1 MTRAAVFAY
10 HNVGVRCLEV
20 LRARGV
26 DVRLVVTHEDDP
38 QEEVW
43 FESVA
48 ARARLYSIPVIAP
61 RDPNRAED
69 IERVSASAPDIVFSL
84 YYRRMLGPELLALPR
99 LGAYNMHGSL
109 LPKYRGRAPVNW
121 AILNGEQETGAT
133 LHEMVAKPDAGR
145 IVDCKRVPIGPNDVA
160 REVFDKVTL
169 AAEAVL
175 ERSLP
180 ALLAGTARLVPQD
193 LAAGSYFG
201 GRRPEDG
208 AIDPVWPAQRI
219 HNLVRAVAP
228 PYPGAFCFLAGNK
241 LRLLRTFSAGEQVA
255 IVGRPALVA
264 RGSEL
269 YLRCRDGGMLR
280 VTAAEFDGVAFDADT
295 MRQRLCAESV
305 PLQDTRVAV

>member
-20 LRARGV
+20 LRAGGA

-38 QEEVW
+38 REEVW

-48 ARARLYSIPVIAP
+48 ARARLHGIPMIAP
-61 RDPNRAED
+61 QDPNSAD
-69 IERVSASAPDIVFSL
+69 CVARVRSSAPEILFSF
-84 YYRRMLGPELLALPR
+84 YYRGMLGRELLAIPR

-109 LPKYRGRAPVNW
+109 LPKYRGRSPVNW
-121 AILNGEQETGAT
+121 AILHGERETGAT

-145 IVDCKRVPIGPNDVA
+145 IVDRERVPIQPNDDA
-160 REVFDKVTL
+160 REVFDKVTN
-169 AAEAVL
+169 AAGVVL

-180 ALLAGTARLVPQD
+180 ALLAGTAKLVPQD

-208 AIDPVWPAQRI
+208 AIDPAWPAQRI

-228 PYPGAFCFLAGNK
+228 PYPGAFCSMAGRK
-241 LRLLRTFSAGEQVA
+241 LRLLKTFYAEERGAVE
-255 IVGRPALVA
+255 GRPALIA
-264 RGSEL
+264 RGPEL
-269 YLRCRDGGMLR
+269 FLLCADGGMLR
-280 VTAAEFDGVAFDADT
+280 VLAAEWDGRPFSADT
-295 MRQRLCAESV
+295 MRQRLGMESV
-305 PLQDTRVAV
+305 PLQDKLVAA